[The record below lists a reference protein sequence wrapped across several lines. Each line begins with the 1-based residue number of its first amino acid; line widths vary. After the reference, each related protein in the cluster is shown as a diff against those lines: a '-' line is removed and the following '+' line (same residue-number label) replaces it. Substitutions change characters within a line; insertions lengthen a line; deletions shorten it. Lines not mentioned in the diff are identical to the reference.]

1 MAHNGLTRKLPRSLV
16 PDAPGSRP
24 PMADPRE
31 LAPLDGVGFRHWL
44 CATLDRVIL
53 AMAVAGAQDDLAM
66 LDPHYAEGMV
76 LVFDD
81 YLGRTPVRRMPVD
94 E

>member
-1 MAHNGLTRKLPRSLV
+1 
-16 PDAPGSRP
+16 
-24 PMADPRE
+24 
-31 LAPLDGVGFRHWL
+31 
-44 CATLDRVIL
+44 
-53 AMAVAGAQDDLAM
+53 M